1 MKKPTLELEWTD
13 IDENFHQYTPLVE
26 SVKIENLKDK
36 ICSVLQNYNYDEK
49 SWSQSMNSFFNIP
62 FDKYYLKKIIN
73 DISPI

>member
-62 FDKYYLKKIIN
+62 FDKSYLKKIIN